1 MNVSNKLYQYV
12 KHPHLPRNINKVHAE
27 EQQAGGFNAAL
38 AVWLTK
44 HVGSMWTAY
53 TFVIISVVGLLAIL
67 GILSPIVALLI
78 AWLSQ
83 TFLQLVLLPIIMVGQ
98 NVLDRKSELM
108 AEEQFNTTMK
118 TYQDIEQIMTHLCA
132 QDAELLKQTT
142 AILEIQ
148 KRLEAKK

>member
-1 MNVSNKLYQYV
+1 MDSKLFEYT
-12 KHPHLPRNINKVHAE
+12 KHLHEPRNVNKAHAE
-27 EQQAGGFNAAL
+27 ELQSGGFNAAL

-78 AWLSQ
+78 AWVSQ

-98 NVLDRKSELM
+98 NVLGRKSELM

-118 TYQDIEQIMTHLCA
+118 TYHDIEEIMIHLSA
-132 QDAELLKQTT
+132 QDSELLKQTT

-148 KRLEAKK
+148 KRVDAKE

>member
-1 MNVSNKLYQYV
+1 MSNKLYHYE
-12 KHPHLPRNINKVHAE
+12 KHPHQPRNINVTHTD

-53 TFVIISVVGLLAIL
+53 TFVIITLFGLLAIL

-98 NVLDRKSELM
+98 NVLGRKSELM
-108 AEEQFNTTMK
+108 ADEQFNTTIR
-118 TYQDIEQIMTHLCA
+118 TYHDIEQIMAHLSA
-132 QDAELLKQTT
+132 QDAELLKQTK

-148 KRLEAKK
+148 QRVEAKQ